1 MKKNVWVSMA
11 KIILFTYVFS
21 FLLLLLLALIMYRFS
36 PSAAVISGGVI
47 VIYFVSSLL
56 GGFLTG
62 KCMDKKKYLWGLGFG
77 CVYVVLL
84 VLLSWLFGKN
94 FTLQDSRVIS
104 SFFVC
109 AIGGMIGGMLS

>member
-1 MKKNVWVSMA
+1 
-11 KIILFTYVFS
+11 
-21 FLLLLLLALIMYRFS
+21 
-36 PSAAVISGGVI
+36 
-47 VIYFVSSLL
+47 
-56 GGFLTG
+56 
-62 KCMDKKKYLWGLGFG
+62 MDKKKYLWGLGFG

-84 VLLSWLFGKN
+84 VLLSWLFGSN

>member
-1 MKKNVWVSMA
+1 MKKNIWVSLA
-11 KIILFTYVFS
+11 KIIIFTYVFS
-21 FLLLLLLALIMYRFS
+21 FLLLVLLALIMYRFS

-47 VIYFVSSLL
+47 VIYFLSSLL

-62 KCMDKKKYLWGLGFG
+62 KRMDKKKYLWGLGFG
-77 CVYVVLL
+77 CVYVLL
-84 VLLSWLFGKN
+84 LLLLSWLFGSN
-94 FTLQDSRVIS
+94 FSLQDSRFIS